1 LQETRHIISV
11 CPIRPEQKQGAYHT
25 STGASSSATLPAAS
39 PIVPILA
46 SIALANPNTLTLE
59 MVQQMILSALCA
71 FGLLGNNQV
80 SSKPWYFDSG
90 ASNHMTNTAVPLFNV
105 RNYDGSLKINM

>member
-1 LQETRHIISV
+1 
-11 CPIRPEQKQGAYHT
+11 
-25 STGASSSATLPAAS
+25 LPAAS

-46 SIALANPNTLTLE
+46 STALANPNTLTLE

-90 ASNHMTNTAVPLFNV
+90 ASNHMTNTVVPLFNV

>member
-1 LQETRHIISV
+1 
-11 CPIRPEQKQGAYHT
+11 
-25 STGASSSATLPAAS
+25 
-39 PIVPILA
+39 
-46 SIALANPNTLTLE
+46 